1 MTVQTPA
8 ITARKVRA
16 ADRAAVVAAMAA
28 AFYDDPVFRWMSPD
42 DEHRRRLLPDFFE
55 LATGIF
61 ARHDEI
67 WCVGDPVAGGAIWSP
82 AGVEPMND
90 EAGALFEARCTE
102 IAGPDAGRWSDVI
115 ALLDDNHPH
124 HADHDYLWLLGVRPG
139 LQGCGLGTAMLR
151 AVLDRADR
159 TGVAAYL
166 EATSPDNR
174 RLYQRHGFVV
184 TGELAIVGG
193 PSLWAMWREPLG

>member
-1 MTVQTPA
+1 MQQPA
-8 ITARKVRA
+8 
-16 ADRAAVVAAMAA
+16 
-28 AFYDDPVFRWMSPD
+28 
-42 DEHRRRLLPDFFE
+42 DEVRRR
-55 LATGIF
+55 
-61 ARHDEI
+61 
-67 WCVGDPVAGGAIWSP
+67 VGF
-82 AGVEPMND
+82 
-90 EAGALFEARCTE
+90 L
-102 IAGPDAGRWSDVI
+102 
-115 ALLDDNHPH
+115 
-124 HADHDYLWLLGVRPG
+124 G